1 MTTPNFQSW
10 STSQVSPLSLF
21 ERYLRAALLAVCLT
35 APAFAQE
42 VPEPPTPE
50 LPGEPAQAPDAPEL
64 DVERTAPN
72 DTGSPYHRRLGAVV
86 RFGSN
91 AHVRANE
98 SADAAVSIFGSS
110 TSEGEIRDAIVS
122 IFGDTRALGP
132 VGDAA
137 VAIFGNVYIN
147 GSVGEV
153 VAVFGDVELGPQA
166 EIRGET
172 VLIGGMLKSDAAAV
186 MRGEIQEITL
196 PWNMHAWLRPWV
208 EHCLMLGRPLAF
220 APGLEWAWT
229 LAVGFLAF
237 YVLLALMFPASVE
250 RCARTLETRPGESVI
265 ASVAMVFLTPV
276 FFILLFVTV
285 LGILLVPF
293 LNIAFFIAGLFG
305 KAAVLATLGRRITRF
320 AETGPLTHVA
330 SAVVVGGILVTALYV
345 VPVVGFIAYMATG
358 VLGIGVVAYT
368 LTLASQARRATTTA
382 AGGPALAGV
391 AAGGTAAQSSIDP
404 ASAPA
409 ASLDATTLPRATF
422 LPRMGALL
430 IDAVLIG
437 IIANF
442 IPGSGD
448 IWLLLLGV
456 YGALMWRLRGT
467 TVGGIILNLRVVR
480 VDGREIDWA
489 TAIVRALGCYLS
501 AAAVGLGFIWIAID
515 PERQGWH
522 DKIAGTVVVRTPRP
536 GSLV

>member
-1 MTTPNFQSW
+1 M
-10 STSQVSPLSLF
+10 SPLSLF
-21 ERYLRAALLAVCLT
+21 KRYLRAALLAACLI

-42 VPEPPTPE
+42 TPEPPTTEAPSE
-50 LPGEPAQAPDAPEL
+50 APPATPDAPEL

-72 DTGSPYHRRLGAVV
+72 DTGSPHHRRLGAVV

-98 SADAAVSIFGSS
+98 SAETAVSIFGSS

-137 VAIFGNVYIN
+137 VAVFGSVYVN
-147 GSVGEV
+147 GSVGDV

-166 EIRGET
+166 EVRGET
-172 VLIGGMLKSDAAAV
+172 ILIGGTLSTDSDAV
-186 MRGEIQEITL
+186 ISGEIQEITL
-196 PWNMHAWLRPWV
+196 PWNMHTWVRPWI
-208 EHCLMLGRPLAF
+208 EHCLLLGRPLAF

-237 YVLLALMFPASVE
+237 YVLLALMFPASLE
-250 RCARTLETRPGESVI
+250 RCVRTLETRPGESVI

-276 FFILLFVTV
+276 FMILLFVTV
-285 LGILLVPF
+285 IGLVIVPF
-293 LNIAFFIAGLFG
+293 FSVALFVAGLFG

-320 AETGPLTHVA
+320 AETGPLAHVA
-330 SAVVVGGILVTALYV
+330 SAVIVGGILVTALYV
-345 VPVVGFIAYMATG
+345 IPVVGFIAYKVTG
-358 VLGIGVVAYT
+358 IIGLGVVAYT
-368 LTLASQARRATTTA
+368 LTLTSQARRAAAAPGAGAAAIA
-382 AGGPALAGV
+382 AGAAPQSNADATQGPV
-391 AAGGTAAQSSIDP
+391 AALEATA
-404 ASAPA
+404 
-409 ASLDATTLPRATF
+409 LPRATF

-448 IWLLLLGV
+448 IWLLLLGI

-467 TVGGIILNLRVVR
+467 TVGGIIFNLRVVR
-480 VDGREIDWA
+480 LDGREIDWA
-489 TAIVRALGCYLS
+489 TSIVRALGCYLS

-522 DKIAGTVVVRTPRP
+522 DKIAGTVVVKAPKP